1 MKKLKLILGFLLILT
16 LGLTACN
23 NETGGDTGADN
34 PDVQEDANG
43 AGGGE
48 LTLLRSYQAP
58 HGDKA
63 FARVVVALDG
73 DKIVDVAMDEFQ
85 YMDEDSGMQG
95 VPNSDLAFG
104 EGSQEG
110 KILVSKLANNKEY
123 SAMMMDKAQATL
135 TYEENMQAIIDF
147 AKGKTAADLEKELEG
162 ATDGEPMDAISGA
175 TFVDTP
181 AYVRAIVDTIKE
193 PLSESKGTA
202 EDFGAITMV
211 FGQAS
216 GNRENDVND
225 SVMAMEGDKIVAA
238 SIDEIY
244 YMENGEGLPNSDGA
258 FGENYADAN
267 SPLSSKLVN
276 NNEYSAAMMDI
287 AKATLTYEE
296 NIKGIED
303 FLAGK
308 TMDEVK
314 EVLDAATPGEPIDA
328 ISGATFAN
336 ATTYLQAVLDAAK

>member
-23 NETGGDTGADN
+23 NETGGETGADN
-34 PDVQEDANG
+34 PEVQESS
-43 AGGGE
+43 GGGE

-85 YMDEDSGMQG
+85 YVDEDSGMLA

-104 EGSQEG
+104 EGSQDG

-123 SAMMMDKAQATL
+123 SANMMDKADANL

-181 AYVRAIVDTIKE
+181 AYVRAIVDTIND

-202 EDFGAITMV
+202 EDFSAIHMV

-225 SVMAMEGDKIVAA
+225 SVMAMENDKIVAA
-238 SIDEIY
+238 SVDEFY

-258 FGENYADAN
+258 FGESYVDAG

-276 NNEYSAAMMDI
+276 NKDYSANMMEI
-287 AKATLTYEE
+287 ANATLTYEE
-296 NIKGIED
+296 NIRGIED

-314 EVLDAATPGEPIDA
+314 EVLDGATPGEPIDA
-328 ISGATFAN
+328 ITGATFAN
-336 ATTYLQAVLDAAK
+336 ATTYLQAIVDADK